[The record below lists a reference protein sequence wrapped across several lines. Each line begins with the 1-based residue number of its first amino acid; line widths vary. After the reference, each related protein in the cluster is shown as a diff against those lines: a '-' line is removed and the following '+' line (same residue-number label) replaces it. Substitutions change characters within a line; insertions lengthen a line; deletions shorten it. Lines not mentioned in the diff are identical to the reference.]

1 MKFAFIANIAGI
13 TPETYSA
20 AFETEEA
27 YNLIA
32 GVDGMDAAKEY
43 VKKLADEGYDLI
55 NLCGDFDE
63 EITEELRGIAGE
75 TVEIQHADY
84 SAEELAK
91 LEKLESFKNYGI
103 IIIDSSIDEAHEEL
117 LQSEACDAK
126 VVFVNSIDMAK
137 EAGKKLVDEGA
148 DFIELCSWFDKE
160 KMEEIVEAT
169 ENKVPVGTCGEL

>member
-63 EITEELRGIAGE
+63 EITEELRSIAGE
-75 TVEIQHADY
+75 AVEIQHADY

-103 IIIDSSIDEAHEEL
+103 IIIDNSIDEAHEEL

-126 VVFVNSIDMAK
+126 VIFVNSIDMAK

>member
-160 KMEEIVEAT
+160 KMEELVEAT
-169 ENKVPVGTCGEL
+169 ENKVPVGTCGQL